1 MSCDRCQ
8 ICARRKSLR
17 KNGMVTRHY
26 VGGAPCP
33 GSGFP
38 PIEQDDARLMR
49 CAADAESDFQ
59 RAYDAVGRLEDAR
72 TNWIDPALFIRRA
85 ALASHAVKL
94 ERRLKRHLDWPARY
108 RRSIARQMERQGYAW
123 AEPPPLYLVKRETV
137 SSEP

>member
-1 MSCDRCQ
+1 MSGYRCQ
-8 ICARRKSLR
+8 ICGRRKSLR
-17 KNGMVTRHY
+17 KNGMVTCHY

-38 PIEQDDARLMR
+38 PIEHDDGCLFQR
-49 CAADAESDFQ
+49 AAKAESDFQ
-59 RAYDAVGRLEDAR
+59 RAYDAVRRLEDAR
-72 TNWIDPALFIRRA
+72 ANWIDPALFIRRA

-123 AEPPPLYLVKRETV
+123 AEPPPLYLVERETV